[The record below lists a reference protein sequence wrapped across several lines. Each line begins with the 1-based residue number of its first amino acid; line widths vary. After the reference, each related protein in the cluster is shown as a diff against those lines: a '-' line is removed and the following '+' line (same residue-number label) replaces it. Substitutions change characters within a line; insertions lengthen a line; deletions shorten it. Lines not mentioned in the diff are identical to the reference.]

1 MGRPRWVAS
10 PARPPPLPPPPPPTL
25 FLSADLANHLPPLRM
40 NVSYGRLVAN
50 GKPFDLKGIEWHG
63 TEQEAMVPQGLGNH
77 SLDYYLTFLQQHS
90 FNGIRL
96 PFDHDR
102 MLRNAIVVDSH
113 HVRLAPELLHLR
125 YVNVFTTI
133 AKAAARRGQLI
144 VLACDRLTFSAAPG
158 QPGSGLW
165 YSGEV
170 SEEQVQRSWAHIA
183 DVLCSQWNVIGVD
196 LQSQPFRAS
205 WDSPGKGPPT
215 FNPATDWNAAAT
227 RLGNFVLSKCP
238 RWLVFVEGVGETPG
252 ARDQQLEGGAHAC
265 TAARARASSRC
276 LHAPSGSSLLP
287 SRALSLSHTLL
298 STPCATQAL
307 SGARTCG
314 AHAKT
319 RSS

>member
-1 MGRPRWVAS
+1 
-10 PARPPPLPPPPPPTL
+10 
-25 FLSADLANHLPPLRM
+25 
-40 NVSYGRLVAN
+40 
-50 GKPFDLKGIEWHG
+50 
-63 TEQEAMVPQGLGNH
+63 MVPQGLGNH

-252 ARDQQLEGGAHAC
+252 ARDQQLEGGAFWGENLWG
-265 TAARARASSRC
+265 ARQN
-276 LHAPSGSSLLP
+276 PIK
-287 SRALSLSHTLL
+287 L
-298 STPCATQAL
+298 STPSHLVYSPVAYGPSVYGAFSYFQQPSFPANMDKVWQAHFGFVQAYFK
-307 SGARTCG
+307 GAIVFASLG
-314 AHAKT
+314 D
-319 RSS
+319 